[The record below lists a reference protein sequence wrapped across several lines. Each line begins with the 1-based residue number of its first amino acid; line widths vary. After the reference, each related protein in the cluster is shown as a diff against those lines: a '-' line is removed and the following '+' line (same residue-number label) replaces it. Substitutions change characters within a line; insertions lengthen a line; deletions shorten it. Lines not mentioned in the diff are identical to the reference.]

1 MARKLATRP
10 ANPAK
15 SSLATGVKPCVGVL
29 FVHGAGDHGVGATL
43 IEFGEPLV
51 GWLDGWLSKGQ
62 QAATSAGD
70 KARAGAAQILV
81 READPSAPAHSA
93 VTLRPQRDDRKHVW
107 LLAEARWDEAFT
119 PPAFRQVLLWAL
131 SVVPWTV
138 LTQFIGPVID
148 ESQLLRR
155 DLGQIVRFF
164 WNIAASI
171 FLALIVAV
179 ILQTVALAILVLSI
193 IPLDPVREV
202 VGKLQRFASTSVG
215 DLYMVL
221 MSPIQRAALTSA
233 VQRDIDWLRGQGC
246 DRIVV
251 IAHSQ
256 GGYVAYQALADPW
269 FRPVESF
276 ITFGSGLI
284 RLTESE
290 QAKRNGWLIWAL
302 VGTVGA
308 LLALRF
314 SIDGILGTLE
324 FTPKQQV
331 GAFAFALGLLMSI
344 GLIVAILRYRGE
356 RQRVADLPVP
366 IPWFDYL
373 THEDPVLNGRPGPRL
388 PTHVKTIWVQ
398 NHASVVADHGSY
410 WKNSDQFVAQ
420 VAAKVGNLDPD
431 LDLLNAGPTPD
442 GGVGAHL
449 RRSRARRHA
458 RIAALKSVRLP
469 IAIATAALLA
479 IRSDQLATVGNQVAG
494 LFTWF
499 PSVVVSWLPDV
510 VESVIPIAVAH
521 VAYVG
526 AAVIVGLSLLA
537 YRIGVSLW
545 EAWGQDDLHHQ
556 WAGQPPNEMSSQA
569 VAFYA
574 WSILH
579 VAVIA
584 VVTVVGPATV
594 IRFLED
600 IWANRGAILQAWA
613 HQYPWSIGIAG
624 AVLVAGLILTS
635 TWSSL
640 PERRSRRPIYEWIVG
655 ATAIA
660 LAVELIVAL
669 LRPGELPA
677 DVAIPMG
684 LVGEVVAL
692 IGVLAV
698 RPIAAPTFRAITSGL
713 ERFTRGAE
721 RFTRGVGDFTSGAE
735 RFVKVRTR
743 RMDPVATNLD
753 RAGVLGFLLIFI
765 AAFLTFQAA
774 PITMLVGAILA
785 LVAAGSTGLMATNTN
800 GRTIPLLGRSE
811 PTPEGLRLAGWVGA
825 IAGTALFAIELAR
838 LLFELWR
845 NGMPP

>member
-1 MARKLATRP
+1 MARKRATAP
-10 ANPAK
+10 ANPVK

-51 GWLDGWLSKGQ
+51 GWLDGWLSKGKE
-62 QAATSAGD
+62 AATSSGD

-93 VTLRPQRDDRKHVW
+93 VTLRPQGDDRDHVW

-179 ILQTVALAILVLSI
+179 VLQTVALAILVLSI

-246 DRIVV
+246 ERIVV

-331 GAFAFALGLLMSI
+331 GAFAFAVGLLMSI
-344 GLIVAILRYRGE
+344 GLIVAIRRYGE
-356 RQRVADLPVP
+356 RERVANLPVP
-366 IPWFDYL
+366 IPWVDYL

-431 LDLLNAGPTPD
+431 LDLLNAGPTPER
-442 GGVGAHL
+442 GVGAHL
-449 RRSRARRHA
+449 RRSWARRHA

-479 IRSDQLATVGNQVAG
+479 IRSDQLATVGTQVAS

-499 PSVVVSWLPDV
+499 PSVIVSWLPDV

-545 EAWGQDDLHHQ
+545 EGWGQDDLHLQ
-556 WAGQPPNEMSSQA
+556 WAGQPPNELSSQA

-594 IRFLED
+594 IRFLGD
-600 IWANRGAILQAWA
+600 TWANRDPILQAWA
-613 HQYPWSIGIAG
+613 HQYPWSIGVAG
-624 AVLVAGLILTS
+624 VVLVAGLILTS

-640 PERRSRRPIYEWIVG
+640 PERRSRRPMYEWIVG

-660 LAVELIVAL
+660 LAAELIVAL
-669 LRPGELPA
+669 IRPGELPA
-677 DVAIPMG
+677 DVSIPMG
-684 LVGEVVAL
+684 LVSEVVAL
-692 IGVLAV
+692 IAVLAV
-698 RPIAAPTFRAITSGL
+698 RPVAAPTFRAITSGL
-713 ERFTRGAE
+713 ERFTSGLE
-721 RFTRGVGDFTSGAE
+721 RFTSGAG
-735 RFVKVRTR
+735 RFVKDRRR
-743 RMDPVATNLD
+743 RMAPVATNLD

-785 LVAAGSTGLMATNTN
+785 LVAAGSAGLMATNTN

-811 PTPEGLRLAGWVGA
+811 PTPEGLRLAGWIGA
-825 IAGTALFAIELAR
+825 ITGTALFVVELGR
-838 LLFELWR
+838 LLMYLFT
-845 NGMPP
+845 NGIPP